1 MSLPKAYVDELNVLN
16 QKVLREQPTNVIE
29 FCADYFNR
37 RLKEQKTNHREDT
50 GSPGDGSTSTR
61 TSFTAPVFNT
71 NSFRQSFSSEETK
84 DDVCPL
90 ASESGRGSKIARTDY
105 VPQGFN
111 VGRRS
116 SVSAESLAPDVNKQA
131 EEAVLK
137 PRAAENWSPEQL
149 ARLKQSVARSFLFA
163 NLDDDERD
171 IVLGSLQERKF
182 EKGSY
187 IIKQGDEGD
196 YFYVVES
203 GSVNYYKDN
212 EFVNSSG
219 AGSSFGELALM
230 YNAPRAASVVA
241 NSDCILW
248 ALDRLTFKRIVLDTT
263 SRKRQ
268 KYEKFLH
275 QVPVLSSLN
284 SYELSRI
291 ADALNSEVYEPGQS
305 VIREGDH
312 GDNFYLIESG
322 TAEVTRKDQGK
333 VKELKEGDY
342 FGEVALLNDLPR
354 QATVSAS
361 NKLRVATLGKSGFQ
375 RLLGKQVVDILTQQ
389 DPTRP

>member
-1 MSLPKAYVDELNVLN
+1 MSLPKDYVDELNVLN
-16 QKVLREQPTNVIE
+16 QKVLREQPTNVIQ

-50 GSPGDGSTSTR
+50 GSPGDIPTSTR

-71 NSFRQSFSSEETK
+71 NSFKQPFVSEEAK

-90 ASESGRGSKIARTDY
+90 ASDSGRGSKIARTDY

-131 EEAVLK
+131 EESVLK

-149 ARLKQSVARSFLFA
+149 ARLKQSVAGNFLFA

-171 IVLGSLQERKF
+171 IVLGSLQERTF

-241 NSDCILW
+241 NSDCVLW

-268 KYEKFLH
+268 KYEKFLRE
-275 QVPVLSSLN
+275 VPVLSSLN

-291 ADALNSEVYEPGQS
+291 ADALDSEVYEPGQA

-389 DPTRP
+389 DPTRL